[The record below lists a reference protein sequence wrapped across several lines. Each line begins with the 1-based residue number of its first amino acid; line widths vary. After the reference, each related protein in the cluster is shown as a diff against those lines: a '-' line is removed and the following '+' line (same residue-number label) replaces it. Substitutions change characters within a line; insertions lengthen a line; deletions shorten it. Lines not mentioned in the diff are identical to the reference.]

1 MSKRWLSMSV
11 IALMMGLGFG
21 AGTSAQ
27 AADQAAVT
35 TAPTGISLARSSAAI
50 APAPETMSHA
60 RIVTTPDGS
69 AIALTSGPS
78 QFGAAW
84 STAPAALDLRRNQTL
99 GVWVNLGAR
108 HQAGSD
114 GLALVLQNNRR
125 GAAAMPA
132 MGSRVVGETLG
143 VLATDTNQNQT
154 SAQKLSQTAI
164 QRSWALGVVPTSASA
179 TAQPGAA
186 NAFATLTGTDQHLT
200 TLYPALASTYR
211 RLRAGGLLSG
221 WLTPARNAYA
231 LVPKTLNS
239 VNDLADGRWHHLTLT
254 WNAQAG
260 TMTTTYDDRNP
271 ATAAPQPGVSR
282 TVPLDRQAIDPSHTG
297 HVRWGL
303 TATTN
308 RQDTTTL
315 VVVDQTPAAAQTS
328 AVTRVTD
335 LTQHRAVTT
344 GSSVNAGDRVSLTL
358 RLANRNPQATWAAI
372 AGQLHLPADLRLTR
386 GQWVAANGQTSA
398 LSSRDLHQAALPV
411 ALKRGLTPHQTPVK
425 LHLTGR
431 IAAVPTTQ
439 KVAATT
445 SRLTSN
451 LGVTRVTTPD
461 FTVAAKH
468 ALTLA
473 VTSGQ
478 RVQLPSRQ
486 GTMVTG
492 RVRDRS
498 GASHPAVVLQ
508 TTLNGLTRPAVT
520 VAPTGTF
527 KVHLQADQ
535 LRIGPNRLQLTAMTA
550 KGTRRSAPVTV
561 NIEVPG
567 SLQFLM
573 LNTASGFEP
582 GRFSGQNQFVQRRAG
597 WQIVVQ
603 DTRGTGKQWTLDAQ
617 TTPFTDAAG
626 HRLAGGPVTVTATG
640 TTPLNTSPTPILTHR
655 TDDQVADGV
664 TNVVAGWTDH
674 TGVLLEVDGGTPTG
688 TYRGTITWTLT
699 DAPS

>member
-1 MSKRWLSMSV
+1 MSV
-11 IALMMGLGFG
+11 ITLMMGLGFG

-27 AADQAAVT
+27 AADQTAVT

-84 STAPAALDLRRNQTL
+84 STPSTALDLRRNQTI

-108 HQAGSD
+108 HQTGSD
-114 GLALVLQNNRR
+114 GLALVLQNDCR
-125 GAAAMPA
+125 GAAAMPV

-164 QRSWALGVVPTSASA
+164 QRSWALGVVPTSAST

-186 NAFATLTGTDQHLT
+186 NAFATLTGTGQHLA

-221 WLTPARNAYA
+221 WLTPERVDYA

-260 TMTTTYDDRNP
+260 NMTTTYDDRNP
-271 ATAAPQPGVSR
+271 ATAASQPGVSR
-282 TVPLDRQAIDPSHTG
+282 TVPLDRQAINPHHTE
-297 HVRWGL
+297 HVRWG
-303 TATTN
+303 
-308 RQDTTTL
+308 
-315 VVVDQTPAAAQTS
+315 
-328 AVTRVTD
+328 VTD

-344 GSSVNAGDRVSLTL
+344 GSTVNAGDRVSLTL

-372 AGQLHLPADLRLTR
+372 AGQLQLPADLRLTR

-398 LSSRDLHQAALPV
+398 LSSQDLHQAVLPV

-486 GTMVTG
+486 GTVVTG
-492 RVRDRS
+492 RVRDRAD
-498 GASHPAVVLQ
+498 ASHPAVVLR

-527 KVHLQADQ
+527 KVRLQADQ
-535 LRIGPNRLQLTAMTA
+535 LRIGPNRLQLTAMTT

-561 NIEVPG
+561 TVTVPG

-582 GRFSGQNQFVQRRAG
+582 GRFSGQNQLVQRRAG

-617 TTPFTDAAG
+617 ATPFTDAAG
-626 HRLAGGPVTVTATG
+626 HRLAGGPVNVTATG